1 MKKILCFGDSNTFGF
16 IPLNGQRYSKNAR
29 WSGILA
35 QELGADFVV
44 VEDGL
49 NNRTAFNSNPQS
61 KQHCAISALKETI
74 KQNFDIVILQIG
86 INDSQFIYNTT
97 EKSLEEGISA
107 LVEIIKNYNPKTKIV
122 LLSPNIIQKQI
133 LKSPFNALFNETSI
147 EKSKYYS
154 KVYKKISEKYN
165 IEFLDLEK
173 IVKTSDIDGLHYE
186 PAEHKKIAQ
195 AIKKIIL
202 QYS

>member
-35 QELGADFVV
+35 QELGVDFVV

-49 NNRTAFNSNPQS
+49 NNRTAFNPNPQS
-61 KQHCAISALKETI
+61 KRHCAISALKEAI
-74 KQNFDIVILQIG
+74 KQDFDIVILQIG

-97 EKSLEEGISA
+97 EKSLEEGMST
-107 LVEIIKNYNPKTKIV
+107 LVEIIKNYNPETKIV

-133 LKSPFNALFNETSI
+133 LKSSFSALFDETSI

-186 PAEHKKIAQ
+186 PVEHKKIAQ
-195 AIKKIIL
+195 AVKKIIL

>member
-16 IPLNGQRYSKNAR
+16 IPLNGQRYSKNVR

-49 NNRTAFNSNPQS
+49 NNRTAFNPNLQS

-97 EKSLEEGISA
+97 EKSLEERISA

-154 KVYKKISEKYN
+154 KVYKKISEKYK

-173 IVKTSDIDGLHYE
+173 IAKTSDIDGLHYE
-186 PAEHKKIAQ
+186 PVEHKKIAQ
-195 AIKKIIL
+195 AVKKIIL
-202 QYS
+202 QCS

>member
-29 WSGILA
+29 WGGILA

-49 NNRTAFNSNPQS
+49 NNRTAFNPNPQS

-86 INDSQFIYNTT
+86 INDSQFIYNAT

-133 LKSPFNALFNETSI
+133 LKSPFSALFDETSI

-154 KVYKKISEKYN
+154 KVYKKISEKYK

-186 PAEHKKIAQ
+186 PVEHKKIAQ
-195 AIKKIIL
+195 AVKKIIL